1 VGDTAGAARAIAADR
16 DWTRA
21 AIAPA
26 EAAERY
32 GLVVIARDIADAADN
47 RTTFVLVRRRAATQV
62 VAA

>member
-1 VGDTAGAARAIAADR
+1 VEDTAGAARDIAADR

-32 GLVVIARDIADAADN
+32 GLEVLARDIADSADN
-47 RTTFVLVRRRAATQV
+47 RTRFVMVVRRAGRQS